1 LKFENKVDDHVML
14 FTAVGIND
22 LQNGPCHALF
32 GLLPGYKP
40 FSVTAKVSAGP
51 AAGVGG
57 GDSAVMKPTSAALQD
72 ELMQA
77 AGLKNLVMFNMSVL
91 ENLIPGN
98 SQTIGSHAVQ
108 HVLGGIDVSSPMFAS
123 VFASPNVLK
132 ALMGLSF
139 GQAHLL
145 TYPKDAT
152 SKVSAVSFLWSVGFG
167 KDDPNATLTN
177 KIIGE
182 ALVMTFRWLDHIAG
196 KLDRGYGGSR
206 GW

>member
-1 LKFENKVDDHVML
+1 MDYVFTPAIGVNSVRLNLQMAQVIPKGDVSTMELVPVKFQDALVRVEASTLEVGHVVAQLDSNAADPVTGPLINIVFQVVQVVVQTALVGGFSLLRRIQDHDFFPIDLKYESKVDDHVML

-77 AGLKNLVMFNMSVL
+77 AGLKKFSN
-91 ENLIPGN
+91 
-98 SQTIGSHAVQ
+98 VQ
-108 HVLGGIDVSSPMFAS
+108 YV
-123 VFASPNVLK
+123 
-132 ALMGLSF
+132 
-139 GQAHLL
+139 
-145 TYPKDAT
+145 
-152 SKVSAVSFLWSVGFG
+152 SVG
-167 KDDPNATLTN
+167 KSYP
-177 KIIGE
+177 
-182 ALVMTFRWLDHIAG
+182 W
-196 KLDRGYGGSR
+196 
-206 GW
+206 